1 MEATRILGQA
11 DEPRFAGLTVEH
23 VSIAWGDARKHQ
35 RIVTTSAG
43 RELRIRLPRGTF
55 LAEGSVLWADDE
67 TAVVVQR
74 PAEDAIVVE
83 FADNT
88 GPDAVRRALL
98 LGYLLGN
105 QHAPLDVTAQR
116 LATPMMTG
124 PETARRT
131 LRDLGLVGDVRPV
144 PLARHGWSN
153 TSADHHH
160 EHAEAH
166 ARAHDQAR
174 HHDHG
179 RGNDGHEG
187 GHGDHDHSHSD
198 GDNYGHGNGHER
210 GQDHGHRH
218 GTGHGHDHG
227 TAHGHGHGHAHGHG
241 HEHGAAHSR
250 EPIHAHSGAGD
261 VHD

>member
-11 DEPRFAGLTVEH
+11 EDPRFGGLTVEH

-55 LAEGSVLWADDE
+55 LTEGSVLWADDE
-67 TAVVVQR
+67 TAVVVRR

-105 QHAPLDVTAQR
+105 QHAPLDVTAAR
-116 LATPMMTG
+116 VATPMMTG
-124 PETARRT
+124 AETARRT

-144 PLARHGWSN
+144 PLACHGWSN

-166 ARAHDQAR
+166 ER
-174 HHDHG
+174 HQ
-179 RGNDGHEG
+179 
-187 GHGDHDHSHSD
+187 HDHSHTS
-198 GDNYGHGNGHER
+198 G
-210 GQDHGHRH
+210 RH
-218 GTGHGHDHG
+218 DT
-227 TAHGHGHGHAHGHG
+227 HG
-241 HEHGAAHSR
+241 HEHGPVAGHEHGR
-250 EPIHAHSGAGD
+250 EP
-261 VHD
+261 VHTHHGSDHVHH